1 MHKHFDSDKRI
12 RKRLVALSLGLCLA
26 LPMTACEGD
35 GPGDE
40 VWQPE
45 TAKQSTIGLPK
56 PTLPVSPTVS
66 TTESKTEAS
75 APVASENDPTVS
87 SSAVDIS
94 VADTTAEVVTTQAPT
109 TEPGPTI
116 EVIDTDYECR
126 SELTEEMFDA
136 ATTRLGSYNTY
147 RMGQVIKKAQ
157 AGEPVTIVMVGQT
170 ALTGEGANYPVNSSE
185 NLLREYWKE
194 VFPASE
200 LRIFRDVAGANDP
213 YFAIHRAAMFVALM
227 PDLVMIDYSSVDDG
241 SDEMQRYIENLM
253 HRYLNCD
260 SQPAVLFLS
269 FATVET
275 TDDKDNQRIISTR
288 YRLPELMFG
297 DAIKVALESEVFSD
311 RTEVI
316 STDHFLTD
324 AGHGIFAATLER
336 YLNNVR
342 AAVRSDK
349 INTSY
354 VIPASPIDA
363 AQYSGSHIADNE
375 TVRPS
380 AKAGIAKGSSV
391 SQDYPNGWT
400 ANAPGFEVTFKV
412 TARNFGILYRAVPD
426 PAGAEVDVFLDG
438 VYWKTFSCADMTLSA
453 PCDRSIELFA
463 ADSKAH
469 HVVTI
474 RQKAGTAG
482 SFFALLALL
491 VS

>member
-1 MHKHFDSDKRI
+1 MHKHFDPDKRI
-12 RKRLVALSLGLCLA
+12 RKRLISLGLGLCLA
-26 LPMTACEGD
+26 LPMSACEGG

-45 TAKQSTIGLPK
+45 TAKQSTIGPK
-56 PTLPVSPTVS
+56 PTMPVSSVTTAAES
-66 TTESKTEAS
+66 TAEAS
-75 APVASENDPTVS
+75 APIASENDPAH
-87 SSAVDIS
+87 SSAPDGS
-94 VADTTAEVVTTQAPT
+94 VANTTEVVTTEAPT
-109 TEPGPTI
+109 TEPTGPTI

-136 ATTRLGSYNTY
+136 ATTRLGTYNTF
-147 RMGQVIKKAQ
+147 RMGQVVKKAQ

-200 LRIFRDVAGANDP
+200 LRIFRDVASANDP
-213 YFAIHRAAMFVALM
+213 YYAIHRAAMFVALN
-227 PDLVMIDYSSVDDG
+227 PDLVTIDYSSVDDG
-241 SDEMQRYIENLM
+241 SDEMQRYLENLT
-253 HRYLNCD
+253 HRYLDCD
-260 SQPAVLFLS
+260 SQPALLFLR
-269 FATVET
+269 FATGEAG
-275 TDDKDNQRIISTR
+275 DDKDNQRIICSR
-288 YRLPELMFG
+288 YRLPELLFG
-297 DAIKVALESEVFSD
+297 DAINVALEAEVFTD
-311 RTEVI
+311 HAEVI
-316 STDHFLTD
+316 SADHFLTD
-324 AGHGIFAATLER
+324 AGHGVFAATLER
-336 YLNNVR
+336 YFNNIR

-363 AQYSGSHIADNE
+363 TQYSGSHIADNE
-375 TVRPS
+375 NIRPS
-380 AKAGIAKGSSV
+380 AKAGIAKGSAV

-400 ANAPGFEVTFKV
+400 ATAPGFEVTFKV

-453 PCDRSIELFA
+453 PCDRGIELFA
-463 ADSKAH
+463 ADSRAA
-469 HVVTI
+469 HVVTL
-474 RQKAGTAG
+474 RQKTGTAG
-482 SFFALLALL
+482 SFFALLGLL